1 MAERM
6 KVYELAKN
14 LGVKSIF
21 LMDKIRKEWKLPVK
35 SHMES
40 LSPELVKKI
49 EEKFLVDSTKK
60 KKSSVSVK
68 RKVVKKVA
76 AKKEAKSSS
85 VKKSVKSSAATK
97 SVKSSAAKKVTIRKV
112 VKKEVEASPEPTP
125 SPKKE
130 TKNII
135 RRRKQDQVPIQA
147 IDMTPQ
153 PEKKSPQQESSS
165 LSPKQREFSKTG
177 IRSDLVSVKNTDPLA
192 EDSQWGAE
200 NKDKDLKKP
209 VKKAT
214 TEKEVQIKFQ
224 AADFRKRE
232 VIFQPKKKRNLI
244 TGGDLKKTKV
254 TTPKVH
260 KRVVK
265 VHGEMKIDSLAK
277 KINVKKREL
286 IKKLKSAGVII
297 EDSPVL
303 DFETIALVVP
313 DFGFE
318 AKNTRQTEQDIL
330 KNLNSSTD
338 DKKYPESVKPPV
350 VTIMGH
356 VDHGKTT
363 LLDTIRK
370 TKVAKGE
377 AGGITQHIGAYS
389 VITNGKP
396 ITFIDTPG
404 HEAFTAMR
412 ARGAQATDIVV
423 IVVAATDGV
432 MPQTIEAINHAQ
444 TAKTPLIVAVNKMDA
459 PGAQVDQIKQQM
471 AKHEIVPEDWG
482 GEVSFI
488 PISALKG
495 EGIDTLLEQI
505 QTLADMQELKCQIDR
520 MAKGVVIESHLEKGR
535 GSVVTLLVQNGT
547 LKPGNIIV
555 AGESSGRVRQIKN
568 DQGQIVKEVKAGFPA
583 EVIGFGKLP
592 LAGDPFDV
600 VENEKGVKELTE
612 IRKGIKQH
620 SAQAPVLSVEEML
633 LKAHSVDDQ
642 EKQELPI
649 VIKLDVAGSL
659 EALKSSLDKLST
671 ENIAVKVVHSGVG
684 GITES
689 DVLLAS
695 TIGGVILGFN
705 VRPDSKASQI
715 SRDKSVTIKTYS
727 IIYELLD
734 DVKKMMLGK
743 LKSEVVE
750 EEKGKAEIREIFHIS
765 KLGTVAGC
773 YVTSGVIPRNGFVR
787 LVRDSRLIHE
797 GKMASLKHFK
807 EDVKEVKNGFECGIS
822 LEKFND
828 LKPKDV
834 LEVYIKKEIERTE
847 L

>member
-1 MAERM
+1 M

-14 LGVKSIF
+14 LGVKSVF

-49 EEKFLVDSTKK
+49 EEKFLIDSAKKTK
-60 KKSSVSVK
+60 SNASVK
-68 RKVVKKVA
+68 RKVVKRVA
-76 AKKEAKSSS
+76 VKKEASSS
-85 VKKSVKSSAATK
+85 TVKKSAKSSV
-97 SVKSSAAKKVTIRKV
+97 SKKVT
-112 VKKEVEASPEPTP
+112 VKRVTTKEVVASPEPA
-125 SPKKE
+125 PKKP

-147 IDMTPQ
+147 ISLVPQ
-153 PEKKSPQQESSS
+153 PEKIETQSASEDSS
-165 LSPKQREFSKTG
+165 LSPKEREFSKMG
-177 IRSDLVSVKNTDPLA
+177 IRPDLVSVKSADPFA

-209 VKKAT
+209 AKKAT
-214 TEKEVQIKFQ
+214 AEKEVQIKFQ

-244 TGGDLKKTKV
+244 TGGDIKKTQV

-265 VHGEMKIDSLAK
+265 VHGEMTIHSLAK

-286 IKKLKSAGVII
+286 IKKLKVAGVSI

-303 DFETIALVVP
+303 DFETIALIVP

-318 AKNTRQTEQDIL
+318 AKNIQQTEQDIL
-330 KNLNSSTD
+330 KNLASSVD
-338 DKKYPESVKPPV
+338 DKKYPDSVKPPV

-363 LLDTIRK
+363 LLDAIRK
-370 TKVAKGE
+370 TKVAQGE

-389 VITNGKP
+389 VVKNGKP

-412 ARGAQATDIVV
+412 ARGAKATDIVV
-423 IVVAATDGV
+423 IVVAATDGA

-444 TAKTPLIVAVNKMDA
+444 TAKTPLIIAVNKMDA

-495 EGIDTLLEQI
+495 DGIDDLLEQI
-505 QTLADMQELKCQIDR
+505 QTLADMQELKCQVDR

-547 LKPGNIIV
+547 LKSGSIIV
-555 AGESSGRVRQIKN
+555 AGESSGRIRQIKN
-568 DQGQIVKEVKAGFPA
+568 DQGQVVKEIQAGFPA
-583 EVIGFGKLP
+583 EVIGFDKVP
-592 LAGDPFDV
+592 AAGDPFDV
-600 VENEKGVKELTE
+600 VENEKGVKELIE
-612 IRKGIKQH
+612 LRKSKKQILTK
-620 SAQAPVLSVEEML
+620 APVLSVEEML
-633 LKAHSVDDQ
+633 LKAHSTEAQ
-642 EKQELPI
+642 EKQEFPI
-649 VIKLDVAGSL
+649 VIKLDVAGSS
-659 EALKSSLDKLST
+659 EALKTSLDKLST
-671 ENIAVKVVHSGVG
+671 ENIAVKAVHSGVG

-743 LKSEVVE
+743 LKSEVIE
-750 EEKGKAEIREIFHIS
+750 EEKGKAEVREIFHIS

-773 YVTSGVIPRNGFVR
+773 HVTSGVIPRNGFVR
-787 LVRDSRLIHE
+787 LVRDSRLVHE

-807 EDVKEVKNGFECGIS
+807 EDMKEVKHGLECGIS
-822 LEKFND
+822 LENFND

-834 LEVYIKKEIERTE
+834 LEVYVKKQLERTE